1 LKIKVTMADGKEIVG
16 EREMLDTFMD
26 GWSNTL
32 IHNYK
37 KYDLNG
43 AEIGSGKKI
52 KLSNK
57 WIVSEEGIS

>member
-1 LKIKVTMADGKEIVG
+1 MRIKVTMADGKEIVG
-16 EREMLDTFMD
+16 ERELMDTFMD

-32 IHNYK
+32 IHNYT
-37 KYDLNG
+37 KYDISG
-43 AEIGSGKKI
+43 AKIGQGSKI

>member
-1 LKIKVTMADGKEIVG
+1 MADGKEIVG

-37 KYDLNG
+37 KYDLSG

-57 WIVSEEGIS
+57 WIVS